1 MLLKYEIGV
10 KVGDRVIVDG
20 PVLRSHHKH
29 VKLRCPKG
37 HELWARTDRLDQGNS
52 KLCKKCYRWGAQGI
66 RAKPIPQ
73 TP

>member
-1 MLLKYEIGV
+1 MPIEYSIGQTI
-10 KVGDRVIVDG
+10 GERTIVEG
-20 PVLRSHHKH
+20 PVMRCSSKQ